1 MALFC
6 RNTEMYFIYSIKA
19 EIVVKASA
27 NIENEGRDV
36 KAKISVTETACG
48 ESLKN

>member
-6 RNTEMYFIYSIKA
+6 RNTEMYFLNSIKA
-19 EIVVKASA
+19 KIVVKASA
-27 NIENEGRDV
+27 NIEKQGRDV
-36 KAKISVTETACG
+36 KAKISATYTASG